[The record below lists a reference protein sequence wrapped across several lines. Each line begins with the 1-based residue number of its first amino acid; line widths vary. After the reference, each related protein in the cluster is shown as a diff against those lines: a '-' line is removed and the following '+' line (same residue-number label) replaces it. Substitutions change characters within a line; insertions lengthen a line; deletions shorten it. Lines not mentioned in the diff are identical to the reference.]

1 MSFASLRSKNK
12 KKQTPKQG
20 NVVIVKSLL
29 DVRMPTA
36 DDSVRQNL
44 EEDIELGL
52 RRFSRS
58 ETDLD
63 YFPSVM
69 DTSEIR
75 AGSDQKR
82 EAIIDRTGSLG
93 GTRGKF
99 VRGRSY
105 ASHKPAASVSPISE
119 QGEDGFKVSS
129 PDSIVSPLSLELP
142 KFGPP
147 FAIESTIF
155 ENLESIRED
164 TPGLGSMSSSQ
175 EAFDR
180 ASSCYSQ
187 GSPRSS
193 ITSAPSVGA
202 GCPRLVLDAN
212 RSFSIINPV
221 AAGVFDDDDPDP
233 DSNETQQ
240 APATT
245 SIKLPKIRSDLKN
258 KPLPP
263 EPPLEVPP
271 PLRQSSSAGN
281 SPQSMKSLDERRE
294 TILRR
299 SRVPT
304 LSQAADDLENH
315 LAKLVESRTSSEE
328 SPESPVLL
336 IQDPKTSDEEIAPL
350 DISAEPSAED
360 KQPEGKPDTKRSST
374 PHSSRNETG
383 SESHPEKEKE
393 KEEKKISIESATST
407 DEAKSPEKR
416 KFRFA
421 LPGRGLTRKATQA
434 PAPKLGRSL
443 TQTEADPKVAAK
455 NMQRHIET
463 QISLA
468 LNLDEGEGESDAEW
482 STLLPLKAVKQLGIP
497 LMSSSHIPRLSSS
510 ATERSLRLQLPRL
523 QTSQFERPVSSL
535 DGEKAASE
543 PGSVRET
550 LFIDSPIEEGDQAGS
565 DENKIVVGISKIDY
579 LCPDTSTQQ
588 VHRMHQGHQG
598 KPRPRLSEL
607 NLMTEVYEL
616 DAGVP
621 SPAPKA
627 SKPSKIVNL
636 PMPPN
641 TPDEVILALM
651 RNVDTFDELFNLAI
665 VNKQFFR
672 VFKANEL
679 PLMKEALFKMSPPA
693 WELREMSPPWG
704 AEMHGLRDPDAPVPE
719 YTPTLYLRHHARDI
733 FTLVKLKSLILVRCG
748 SFLRPE
754 TVRGLAGV
762 DEVRAGEIDEAF
774 WRIWTFCRIFGS
786 GKNRENDIHGQMDW
800 LNGGYLAEQQRNG
813 ATVLLAEPFF
823 SMNNVLFDP
832 PAGFG
837 RGNGSGLSPQQLYD
851 MTEIWNCFGVLLQAV
866 HAKCDEARKAGIF
879 DNIDIP
885 EGDLAKEEAML
896 GKC

>member
-12 KKQTPKQG
+12 KKQTQKQG
-20 NVVIVKSLL
+20 NVVIVRSLL

-36 DDSVRQNL
+36 DDTVRQHL
-44 EEDIELGL
+44 EEDLEWGL

-63 YFPSVM
+63 CIPAVM
-69 DTSEIR
+69 DPSEVPAGVDQKRQAIYR
-75 AGSDQKR
+75 AGSL
-82 EAIIDRTGSLG
+82 E

-99 VRGRSY
+99 MRGRSNV
-105 ASHKPAASVSPISE
+105 SHKPTASVSPISE
-119 QGEDGFKVSS
+119 QAEDGFKVSS

-142 KFGPP
+142 QFGPP

-155 ENLESIRED
+155 ENIESITKDR
-164 TPGLGSMSSSQ
+164 PGLGSMSSSQ

-193 ITSAPSVGA
+193 ITSAPSVGH
-202 GCPRLVLDAN
+202 GCPRLVLDAK
-212 RSFSIINPV
+212 RSFSIISPV

-233 DSNETQQ
+233 ESNESQP

-245 SIKLPKIRSDLKN
+245 SVKLPRIPSDLKN

-271 PLRQSSSAGN
+271 LRQSSSVGN
-281 SPQSMKSLDERRE
+281 SPQSMKSLDERRQ
-294 TILRR
+294 TTLRR

-328 SPESPVLL
+328 PPESPESPVLL

-350 DISAEPSAED
+350 DISAESGAEE
-360 KQPEGKPDTKRSST
+360 KQPEGKPDIKRSST
-374 PHSSRNETG
+374 PYSSRSETASG
-383 SESHPEKEKE
+383 SHLEK
-393 KEEKKISIESATST
+393 EKKISIQSATST
-407 DEAKSPEKR
+407 DEAKSPDKR

-421 LPGRGLTRKATQA
+421 LPVRGLARKASQA
-434 PAPKLGRSL
+434 PAPKLARSL
-443 TQTEADPKVAAK
+443 TQTDADPKVAAK

-468 LNLDEGEGESDAEW
+468 LNPDEGEGESDAEW

-523 QTSQFERPVSSL
+523 QTGQLERPVSHL

-579 LCPDTSTQQ
+579 LFPDTSTQEA
-588 VHRMHQGHQG
+588 HRTQQGHPG
-598 KPRPRLSEL
+598 KPRSPLSEL
-607 NLMTEVYEL
+607 NLMTEVFEL
-616 DAGVP
+616 DAGVS
-621 SPAPKA
+621 SPVPKA
-627 SKPSKIVNL
+627 SKPSKPVSL

-651 RNVDTFDELFNLAI
+651 RNVGTFDELFNCAM
-665 VNKQFFR
+665 VNRQFFR

-679 PLMKEALFKMSPPA
+679 SLMKAALFKMSPPA

-704 AEMHGLRDPDAPVPE
+704 AEMQGLRDPDAPVPE
-719 YTPTLYLRHHARDI
+719 YTPALYLRHHARDI

-762 DEVRAGEIDEAF
+762 DEVRAGDIDEAF

-896 GKC
+896 GKR